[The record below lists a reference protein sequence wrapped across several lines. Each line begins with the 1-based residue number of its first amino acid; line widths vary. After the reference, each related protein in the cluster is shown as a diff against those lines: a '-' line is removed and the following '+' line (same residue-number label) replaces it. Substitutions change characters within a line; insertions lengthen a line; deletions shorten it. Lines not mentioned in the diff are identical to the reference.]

1 MPLINNIEDIGSV
14 LPKLVANASNFSIQP
29 NFTRAEQKYLV
40 PLIGATLYNTLVTA
54 NAANDLDADQTILVK
69 HLRLV
74 AAAYAYY
81 DEAGIQLL
89 KFGDSGIQNI
99 NQGGTERVFKWQ
111 LDELK
116 ETLLRAAHD
125 GTDVLLSYLFA
136 NENTYDEWTASDEYS
151 KLKSLLIRTGTDLND
166 QYMMYQ
172 PQRCLFLLRG
182 VMNDVQRLAIQEDI
196 GEDLLTYLRDK
207 DTPTAK
213 EKECI
218 GFLKKALAFYTVA
231 KACQQMAVSWTN
243 GIFTILGEKMV
254 ADGDKSNAAQVNVD
268 LLMMKMREAIKEGD
282 AYMGLAKNKLVANYT
297 DASVTTEFTTALDA
311 GPLKDYVQPADRT
324 SGNENRKIFSF

>member
-1 MPLINNIEDIGSV
+1 MPLIKTIEDIESV
-14 LPKLVANASNFSIQP
+14 LPKLVANASDFSVQP

-40 PLIGATLYNTLVTA
+40 PLIGATQYNTLVTA
-54 NAANDLDADQTILVK
+54 NDAGTLDANQTILVK

-74 AAAYAYY
+74 AASYAYY

-89 KFGDSGIQNI
+89 KFSNSGIQNI
-99 NQGGTERVFKWQ
+99 NQGGNERVFKWQ

-116 ETLLRAAHD
+116 ETLLRSAHD
-125 GTDVLLSYLFA
+125 GTDVLLNYLFTNKA
-136 NENTYDEWTASDEYS
+136 TYPQWTASAEYT
-151 KLKSLLIRTGTDLND
+151 KINTLLIRTGTDLND

-172 PQRCLFLLRG
+172 PQRCLFLMQG
-182 VMNDVQRLAIQEDI
+182 IMNDVQRMALQEDI
-196 GEDLLTYLRDK
+196 GEELLLYLRDVAA
-207 DTPTAK
+207 PTAK

-218 GFLKKALAFYTVA
+218 GFLKKALAFYSVA
-231 KACQQMAVSWTN
+231 KACQHMAVSWTN

-254 ADGDKSNAAQVNVD
+254 ADGDKSNTAQLNTD

-282 AYMGLAKNKLVANYT
+282 AYLGLAKNKLVALYT
-297 DASVTTEFTTALDA
+297 DNTATNDYKTA
-311 GPLKDYVQPADRT
+311 FDKSPLAAYVQPADRT